1 MITSPCVLVNAF
13 TYYTYL
19 APYLKEIISLDGL
32 KLSISTEDNRDWTMV
47 TKHYRKVVLPL
58 LDFLD
63 QSKKHDS
70 LTYNMST
77 FYVGQ

>member
-13 TYYTYL
+13 TYYTIL
-19 APYLKEIISLDGL
+19 APYLKEMIRLDGL
-32 KLSISTEDNRDWTMV
+32 KLSISTADNRDWQMV

-58 LDFLD
+58 LDYLD

-70 LTYNMST
+70 LTYNMSN
-77 FYVGQ
+77 FFVGQ